1 MVPTLAGAL
10 GVWLAVDVVRQ
21 NRLGVADAGLWFVV
35 GAGYVALAAAVLV
48 GRWPDRRR
56 MALLILWWLL
66 TAVAVDVGVAWPG
79 SRVATTAF
87 LLLLA
92 LQAPAYAHMALA
104 YPSGYVRDRVQRA
117 FLVVAYVVFLLWE
130 LPPALFANGCRTCS
144 PHAPSLL
151 FTGDT
156 FDIAP
161 IGRVFWSLHI
171 ALGVAFIALVA
182 RRVRQ
187 APPGARRTL
196 LPLAAAGL
204 FACAQLIV
212 ERAAWLTGWS
222 QAQATLDWV
231 SRANLLVLP
240 LAILIG
246 VATIR
251 RQRGP
256 LGDLVVD
263 LGAARPG
270 EIRGLLARATG
281 DPSLDLALWLP
292 DQRRFVD
299 QHGAPVDVGQDVPRR
314 AATASAALRAAP
326 AAAAVPR
333 AR

>member
-1 MVPTLAGAL
+1 VVPAVAGVL
-10 GVWLAVDVVRQ
+10 GVWLGVDVVRQ
-21 NRLGVADAGLWFVV
+21 NQLGVADAGLWFVA
-35 GAGYVALAAAVLV
+35 GAGFVALAAAVLV

-56 MALLILWWLL
+56 MAMLMLWWLL
-66 TAVAVDVGVAWPG
+66 TSLGDDVGVAWPG

-104 YPSGYVRDRVQRA
+104 YPSGYVRDRVERA

-144 PHAPSLL
+144 PRAPSLL
-151 FTGDT
+151 FTGHT
-156 FDIAP
+156 FDLAP

-171 ALGVAFIALVA
+171 ALGLAFIALVV
-182 RRVRQ
+182 RRLRQ
-187 APPGARRTL
+187 APPGARRTM

-222 QAQATLDWV
+222 QAQATLDWL

-256 LGDLVVD
+256 LGDLLVD

-270 EIRGLLARATG
+270 DIRGLLTRATG
-281 DPSLDLALWLP
+281 RPSHA
-292 DQRRFVD
+292 
-299 QHGAPVDVGQDVPRR
+299 
-314 AATASAALRAAP
+314 
-326 AAAAVPR
+326 
-333 AR
+333 